1 MVTPVRRQT
10 APPNRGK
17 KYLFLIVAVFSII
30 LIHNHT
36 SKTPK
41 EQKDKPSDSTPNL
54 RKPET
59 EAEKHSTNLLE
70 KIDNLNKFEEQ
81 FEKEEEE
88 REHLDNTI
96 NDVKEDLD
104 IAEEEMVEEKE
115 IELAELLDTKRVK
128 IEDQIRD
135 YLKDNKVDPDPQEID
150 AIIDQLNSRID
161 EKVKKELRIEA
172 EKITIEKE
180 NEVEAVVLEDVIDGM
195 DNSLIEVDVME
206 LEENL
211 LEDLMDEITE
221 LSKNLEDKVDEAI
234 EETEEEL
241 LKELDVHSDK
251 SVNEEEK
258 AEKNDEVVEESDE
271 DDVESEKTVVE
282 EESDDNDV
290 ESEETVVEEESD
302 DNDVES
308 EKTVVEEESDDDDN
322 VDNDISEEI
331 VGDENMEDEEEK

>member
-1 MVTPVRRQT
+1 M
-10 APPNRGK
+10 G
-17 KYLFLIVAVFSII
+17 
-30 LIHNHT
+30 
-36 SKTPK
+36 
-41 EQKDKPSDSTPNL
+41 
-54 RKPET
+54 
-59 EAEKHSTNLLE
+59 
-70 KIDNLNKFEEQ
+70 
-81 FEKEEEE
+81 
-88 REHLDNTI
+88 
-96 NDVKEDLD
+96 
-104 IAEEEMVEEKE
+104 
-115 IELAELLDTKRVK
+115 ELAELLDTKRVK

-282 EESDDNDV
+282 EESDDND
-290 ESEETVVEEESD
+290 
-302 DNDVES
+302 
-308 EKTVVEEESDDDDN
+308 N